1 LVDSVGNRLSTSAGV
16 TVSLDG
22 ANYTTQTDSA
32 GFWEIGNVSPGNYNV
47 TVSKTGFG
55 LIRAYGVT
63 IEGPG
68 MAYVSPQMTLGIA
81 PSTVP
86 VLSNVVIAPRK
97 DSGVVTNDSLLSGDY
112 SGGANMFFIDN
123 SPNVQPGDAHM
134 LLEYGTEGGNHFDY
148 SLSNLRSAGIKSGM
162 TVYLSACEL
171 NWSSVWIY
179 GGGYSSGTYYDPVDN
194 STRFISPGPRSNV
207 VAITIP

>member
-1 LVDSVGNRLSTSAGV
+1 MKTSSRGYLYLSVFVCLGGFLASCGKTSSPSDVQAGSVSGVTVLVDSVGNRLSTSAGV
-16 TVSLDG
+16 SVSLDG
-22 ANYTTQTDSA
+22 SNYTTQTDSA

-112 SGGANMFFIDN
+112 SGGVNMFFIDN
-123 SPNVQPGDAHM
+123 SPNVQPAM
-134 LLEYGTEGGNHFDY
+134 PICCWSMAQKEEIILTTRCPISAVLVSSLE
-148 SLSNLRSAGIKSGM
+148 
-162 TVYLSACEL
+162 
-171 NWSSVWIY
+171 
-179 GGGYSSGTYYDPVDN
+179 
-194 STRFISPGPRSNV
+194 
-207 VAITIP
+207 